1 MSQIK
6 YFNKVLSSTKA
17 EAVKESIKDAIVF
30 TYLQDKLKTDTS
42 FDTKVDVIN
51 LAEYLLI
58 NPNLIEKLKQ

>member
-6 YFNKVLSSTKA
+6 DFNKVLQSTNA
-17 EAVKESIKDAIVF
+17 QAVKESIKDAIVF
-30 TYLQDKLKTDTS
+30 TYLQDKLKSDTS